1 MARFCYNSSYLSVSS
16 SCRFTYTM
24 TIKVGTP
31 FTVII
36 IKKDSIH
43 QNDDYD
49 ALNEILFISGRKR
62 AGALMSSNKPFQAGS
77 QSSFFNKN
85 GIEAASL
92 EKLFWHLLMGTKE
105 LTDNSLTKI
114 MLTPNFIYSVYK
126 RKVRPSSYVLY
137 FCPILFQY
145 GF

>member
-1 MARFCYNSSYLSVSS
+1 
-16 SCRFTYTM
+16 M

-114 MLTPNFIYSVYK
+114 MLTPNFIYSV
-126 RKVRPSSYVLY
+126 
-137 FCPILFQY
+137 
-145 GF
+145 

>member
-1 MARFCYNSSYLSVSS
+1 
-16 SCRFTYTM
+16 M

-62 AGALMSSNKPFQAGS
+62 AGAALMSSNKPFQAGS

-92 EKLFWHLLMGTKE
+92 EKLFLAPAHG
-105 LTDNSLTKI
+105 N
-114 MLTPNFIYSVYK
+114 K
-126 RKVRPSSYVLY
+126 RTY
-137 FCPILFQY
+137 
-145 GF
+145 

>member
-1 MARFCYNSSYLSVSS
+1 MYFRIWILDSRFFLTFFKEGFCYNSSYLSVSS
-16 SCRFTYTM
+16 ASCRFTYTM

-49 ALNEILFISGRKR
+49 ALNEILFIISMRTSPDEKGPVRWVE
-62 AGALMSSNKPFQAGS
+62 LMSSNKPFQAGS

-85 GIEAASL
+85 GIKASSL

-105 LTDNSLTKI
+105 LTDKTLPK
-114 MLTPNFIYSVYK
+114 
-126 RKVRPSSYVLY
+126 
-137 FCPILFQY
+137 
-145 GF
+145 